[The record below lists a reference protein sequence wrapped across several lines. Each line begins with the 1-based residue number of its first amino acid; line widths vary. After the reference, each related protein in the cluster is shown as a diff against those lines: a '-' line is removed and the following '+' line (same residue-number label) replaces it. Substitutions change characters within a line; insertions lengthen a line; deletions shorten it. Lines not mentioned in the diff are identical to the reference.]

1 MLFSGAVEIVAA
13 SIVAGLVQHA
23 ALHPLDTIK
32 VRLQYAKS
40 ATISGTVRSALG
52 EALKD
57 LELPGTRRTASARVV
72 RELGNSAKRGFREAP
87 FVVDVVGA
95 AHMIRKTG
103 IFSLYAG
110 IAPALAAVV
119 PTAIVYMPT
128 YEFSAAA
135 LKASAWCP
143 ANIVAPLAGVATGV
157 VCAVVRVPASV
168 LKSRV
173 QLGLAPSAFAA
184 FQYAMK
190 HGGGVRSLY
199 SGFTATLVLDVGT
212 AVVQCVAPSV
222 RRRRSPDSRF
232 SVLDGLKRTNVQS
245 HAAMG
250 FVASALAAVVTEPID
265 VVRTRLMATLKGKED
280 RYQYRSV
287 VHGLS
292 TAFRTEG
299 LAALY
304 RGLLPRLLLK
314 SVGGALWYSVYMH
327 TRDRLRPG
335 AGAKMH

>member
-212 AVVQCVAPSV
+212 AVVQ
-222 RRRRSPDSRF
+222 F